1 MRGCINNGVTKIKE
15 EKKLKKKVRG
25 EIKITRLVTK
35 KINKFGK
42 DTGGGGSVEIMSS
55 QNLLC
60 IANEAVSNSAKG
72 GILFNKFGFSIMGET
87 FF

>member
-1 MRGCINNGVTKIKE
+1 MARHKDKKR
-15 EKKLKKKVRG
+15 EKKKNSKKKSEG
-25 EIKITRLVTK
+25 GNQNYAIGDEK
-35 KINKFGK
+35 KRDTFGK

-72 GILFNKFGFSIMGET
+72 GILFNKFGFSIIGET